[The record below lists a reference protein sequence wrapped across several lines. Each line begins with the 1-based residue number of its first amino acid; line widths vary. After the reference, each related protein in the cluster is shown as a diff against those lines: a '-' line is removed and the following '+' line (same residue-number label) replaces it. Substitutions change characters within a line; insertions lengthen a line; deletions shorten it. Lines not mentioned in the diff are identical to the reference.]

1 MRRRAGI
8 LAVGA
13 LAAVLAAPA
22 AQARR
27 HRIVLPGAELTH
39 ALTVDES
46 EWAMRGSKTD
56 VAAGAVRIRTYNR
69 GQDDHNLMLFEQD
82 GTPDVV
88 SLKPGEAGT
97 ITAHLRPGT
106 YKLFC
111 SLYAGTPE
119 SHEDRGM
126 RFTLTVR

>member
-1 MRRRAGI
+1 MRGRAAI
-8 LAVGA
+8 LAVGV
-13 LAAVLAAPA
+13 LAAVLAAPS

-27 HRIVLPGAELTH
+27 HRLLLPGAELAH

-46 EWAMRGSKTD
+46 EWTMRGSKTV
-56 VAAGAVRIRTYNR
+56 VAAGVVRIRAYNR
-69 GQDDHNLMLFEQD
+69 GEDDHNVMLFEQD

-88 SLKPGEAGT
+88 SLKPGDAGT

-111 SLYAGTPE
+111 SLFAGTPD
-119 SHEDRGM
+119 SHEDKGM
-126 RFTLTVR
+126 RLTLTVR

>member
-1 MRRRAGI
+1 
-8 LAVGA
+8 VGV
-13 LAAVLAAPA
+13 LAAVLAAPS

-27 HRIVLPGAELTH
+27 HRLLLPGAELAH

-46 EWAMRGSKTD
+46 EWTMRGSKTV
-56 VAAGAVRIRTYNR
+56 VAAGVVRIRAYNR
-69 GQDDHNLMLFEQD
+69 GEDDHNVMLFEQD

-88 SLKPGEAGT
+88 SLKPGDAGT

-111 SLYAGTPE
+111 SLFAGTPD
-119 SHEDRGM
+119 SHEDKGM
-126 RFTLTVR
+126 RLTLTVR

>member
-1 MRRRAGI
+1 MRGRASI

-27 HRIVLPGAELTH
+27 HRIVLPGEELTH

-46 EWAMRGSKTD
+46 EWTMRGSKTV
-56 VAAGAVRIRTYNR
+56 VAAGAVRIRAYNR
-69 GQDDHNLMLFEQD
+69 GQDDHNVMLFEQD
-82 GTPDVV
+82 GTPDVI

-97 ITAHLRPGT
+97 INARLRPGT

-111 SLYAGTPE
+111 SLFAGTPE

-126 RFTLTVR
+126 HLVLTVR